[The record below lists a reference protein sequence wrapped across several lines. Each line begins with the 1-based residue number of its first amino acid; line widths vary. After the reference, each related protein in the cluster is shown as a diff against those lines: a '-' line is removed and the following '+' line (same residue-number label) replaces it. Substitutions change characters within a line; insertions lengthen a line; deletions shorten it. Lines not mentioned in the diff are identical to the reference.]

1 MLAHYKNN
9 ITGVIWHI
17 TDDVHIKR
25 LRDDS
30 KFIEV
35 TNTSIQETNQTHAHS
50 QIQDSVTEIVEENTE
65 NSTGVF
71 DEKEKYRIE
80 VEMMEWQELRQF
92 ASEKGI
98 NTKGMKRKQI
108 EKELLNKLS
117 DENVTN

>member
-1 MLAHYKNN
+1 MAHFKNK
-9 ITGVIWHI
+9 ITGVTWHI

-35 TNTSIQETNQTHAHS
+35 TNTSIQETNETHAHS
-50 QIQDSVTEIVEENTE
+50 QIQDSVTEVVEENTE
-65 NSTGVF
+65 NNTGVF
-71 DEKEKYRIE
+71 DEKEKYRVE

-108 EKELLNKLS
+108 EKELLDLGDN
-117 DENVTN
+117 